1 MVEVRF
7 LRGPSMSDTGNFTEI
22 LRQAAAGSDEAMS
35 QLFDTSYRELL
46 HLARRY
52 LRGERSDHT
61 LQTSALVNEAYM
73 RMVGGAQLGW
83 NDRAHFFAT
92 AAQAMRRILIDHAR
106 RRLADKR
113 MGNQKKVALG
123 EVATL
128 GGDDFNTDLVAL
140 DMALSKL
147 QEEQPE
153 KARVVEMRFFA
164 GMTMEEIAEV
174 MGVSNR
180 TVHRHWAY
188 AQARLYKEMTTGM
201 PYDRRGE

>member
-1 MVEVRF
+1 
-7 LRGPSMSDTGNFTEI
+7 MSDTGNFTEI